1 VADTFATHT
10 LADWLAARLDG
21 HGSYLGVT
29 TYAFY
34 QERSQVE
41 VDRRGSKAASSWSVG
56 GRHFNHHFWSIGWRS
71 VSVPFAQKWLKSSG
85 RSCLTSVD
93 RLKTEASMPSMG

>member
-10 LADWLAARLDG
+10 LADWLAVRLDG

-41 VDRRGSKAASSWSVG
+41 VD
-56 GRHFNHHFWSIGWRS
+56 
-71 VSVPFAQKWLKSSG
+71 
-85 RSCLTSVD
+85 
-93 RLKTEASMPSMG
+93 

>member
-10 LADWLAARLDG
+10 LADVLADWLAVRLDG
-21 HGSYLGVT
+21 HGSYLWVT

-41 VDRRGSKAASSWSVG
+41 VD
-56 GRHFNHHFWSIGWRS
+56 
-71 VSVPFAQKWLKSSG
+71 
-85 RSCLTSVD
+85 
-93 RLKTEASMPSMG
+93 

>member
-1 VADTFATHT
+1 VRPGPSPSQREPGVSEVRDFDQRQQLESYHAGVADTFATHT

-41 VDRRGSKAASSWSVG
+41 VD
-56 GRHFNHHFWSIGWRS
+56 
-71 VSVPFAQKWLKSSG
+71 
-85 RSCLTSVD
+85 
-93 RLKTEASMPSMG
+93 